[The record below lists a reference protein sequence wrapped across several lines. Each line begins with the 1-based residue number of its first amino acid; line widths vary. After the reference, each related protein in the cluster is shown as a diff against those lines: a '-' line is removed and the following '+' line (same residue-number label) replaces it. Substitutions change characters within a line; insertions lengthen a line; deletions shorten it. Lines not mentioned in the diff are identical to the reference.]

1 MKEKF
6 YLGLDIGTDSVGYA
20 VTNEDYELVRL
31 KGKDAWGVRMFE
43 NAKTAVERR
52 TIRANR
58 RRRERRKNE
67 IVWLQ
72 ELFAKEIEKV
82 DKDLFIRMKYS
93 SLFYEDKPEE
103 LKQSVSSSNNL
114 LFNEPNYKDKDFYK
128 EYATIFHLRQ
138 ELLTKPAKDVKFL
151 YLALH
156 SILKHR
162 GHFVSNINYELQSST
177 DIKDTINDLVTYY
190 NEIFNGEEQQ
200 LKIIQSENELEDIL
214 FNESKSK
221 VQAKKEIKLVFNA
234 PKGLG
239 SAICEC
245 LVNGK
250 LDTKVFNK
258 DYDVK
263 VDFNLEEDKMN
274 EAEDLLCED
283 EFVLLEKVKESY
295 QIIQLKKV
303 LNGEEYICSAMVKI
317 YEQHKKQLKMF
328 KDFVKKFYPAIN
340 GEKSEFYKMFKN
352 PVTIIQKAKKIEISE
367 SKNYASYIDN
377 DYERNKKTVLNYD
390 SKNFGQEEFYKVV
403 KALLKKSPTLENYNE
418 EEFLAKKTD
427 IERLMENN
435 MFLNKLR
442 TSSNS
447 LFPNSLYIKEIKQI
461 LKVNSQKFEFLKETD
476 EYGSIEDKIL
486 SIFKYRVPYYVGP
499 ITTKDNSKHKWLI
512 YKDTNLKLYPWTLN
526 HIIDLDATEQEFI
539 QRMTNKCTYL
549 GKDILPKNSII
560 YQRFCVLN
568 ELNKLTI
575 NGEQV
580 PEKLKQEIFEELF
593 SKKKKVSGIMLKNYL
608 IKKGYANVI
617 DIGGI
622 DNQQFANSYSSF
634 VTFSEKYG
642 KDYVYKNLEMFE
654 EIIKLH
660 TILSDKGRVEN
671 LISQKYNLP
680 QEMLK
685 YLKSLNFQG
694 WGRLS
699 REFLELEVIDETT

>member
-442 TSSNS
+442 TSSN
-447 LFPNSLYIKEIKQI
+447 
-461 LKVNSQKFEFLKETD
+461 
-476 EYGSIEDKIL
+476 
-486 SIFKYRVPYYVGP
+486 
-499 ITTKDNSKHKWLI
+499 
-512 YKDTNLKLYPWTLN
+512 
-526 HIIDLDATEQEFI
+526 
-539 QRMTNKCTYL
+539 
-549 GKDILPKNSII
+549 
-560 YQRFCVLN
+560 
-568 ELNKLTI
+568 
-575 NGEQV
+575 
-580 PEKLKQEIFEELF
+580 
-593 SKKKKVSGIMLKNYL
+593 
-608 IKKGYANVI
+608 
-617 DIGGI
+617 
-622 DNQQFANSYSSF
+622 
-634 VTFSEKYG
+634 
-642 KDYVYKNLEMFE
+642 
-654 EIIKLH
+654 
-660 TILSDKGRVEN
+660 
-671 LISQKYNLP
+671 
-680 QEMLK
+680 
-685 YLKSLNFQG
+685 
-694 WGRLS
+694 
-699 REFLELEVIDETT
+699 

>member
-1 MKEKF
+1 M
-6 YLGLDIGTDSVGYA
+6 
-20 VTNEDYELVRL
+20 
-31 KGKDAWGVRMFE
+31 
-43 NAKTAVERR
+43 
-52 TIRANR
+52 
-58 RRRERRKNE
+58 
-67 IVWLQ
+67 
-72 ELFAKEIEKV
+72 
-82 DKDLFIRMKYS
+82 
-93 SLFYEDKPEE
+93 
-103 LKQSVSSSNNL
+103 
-114 LFNEPNYKDKDFYK
+114 
-128 EYATIFHLRQ
+128 
-138 ELLTKPAKDVKFL
+138 
-151 YLALH
+151 
-156 SILKHR
+156 
-162 GHFVSNINYELQSST
+162 
-177 DIKDTINDLVTYY
+177 
-190 NEIFNGEEQQ
+190 
-200 LKIIQSENELEDIL
+200 
-214 FNESKSK
+214 
-221 VQAKKEIKLVFNA
+221 
-234 PKGLG
+234 
-239 SAICEC
+239 
-245 LVNGK
+245 
-250 LDTKVFNK
+250 
-258 DYDVK
+258 
-263 VDFNLEEDKMN
+263 
-274 EAEDLLCED
+274 
-283 EFVLLEKVKESY
+283 
-295 QIIQLKKV
+295 
-303 LNGEEYICSAMVKI
+303 
-317 YEQHKKQLKMF
+317 
-328 KDFVKKFYPAIN
+328 
-340 GEKSEFYKMFKN
+340 
-352 PVTIIQKAKKIEISE
+352 
-367 SKNYASYIDN
+367 
-377 DYERNKKTVLNYD
+377 
-390 SKNFGQEEFYKVV
+390 
-403 KALLKKSPTLENYNE
+403 
-418 EEFLAKKTD
+418 
-427 IERLMENN
+427 
-435 MFLNKLR
+435 
-442 TSSNS
+442 
-447 LFPNSLYIKEIKQI
+447 
-461 LKVNSQKFEFLKETD
+461 KVNSQKFEFLKETD